1 MTGVGRLRES
11 NHKESLPNRILDT
24 STLVELFCEQFRY
37 VKLHVV
43 NINVVLAYPC
53 SEVHTVSYSAD
64 SDHRDPSQCIMQ
76 VVALC
81 TRAQKNGKIIKLS
94 NQKVV
99 AKANFPVRKRSL
111 SCECFY
117 EEERRSQL
125 RVEPRPLVSW
135 ISLSLTTT
143 LPRLPAKIP
152 EKFKHIN
159 NQTEPLNRYIKNK
172 WPYPF
177 P

>member
-24 STLVELFCEQFRY
+24 STSVELFCEQFRY

-53 SEVHTVSYSAD
+53 SEVHTVSYSVQRPQR
-64 SDHRDPSQCIMQ
+64 SESVYQ

-81 TRAQKNGKIIKLS
+81 IRAQKNGKIIKLS

-111 SCECFY
+111 S
-117 EEERRSQL
+117 
-125 RVEPRPLVSW
+125 
-135 ISLSLTTT
+135 
-143 LPRLPAKIP
+143 
-152 EKFKHIN
+152 
-159 NQTEPLNRYIKNK
+159 
-172 WPYPF
+172 
-177 P
+177 